1 MEEGFMT
8 HKWLSGSLA
17 LSLVIGGALALLWIT
32 TAYQNQDMAM
42 EHATSWLQYP

>member
-1 MEEGFMT
+1 MT
-8 HKWLSGSLA
+8 HKLLSGSLA